1 MAVINCPNCKAN
13 NESGPLCRRC
23 KSDLSL
29 LFQAF
34 ERRAWTML
42 QAGISLRNG
51 QLLDCKRYLEEAE
64 LIQPGLDIDRMKA
77 VSHLLNRDFAAA
89 ASWYTHTIHQTTVAR
104 V

>member
-1 MAVINCPNCKAN
+1 MAVISCPNCKAN

-23 KSDLSL
+23 KSDISL

-34 ERRAWTML
+34 DRRAWVL
-42 QAGISLRNG
+42 RQSEISLRNG
-51 QLLDCKRYLEEAE
+51 QLLESKCYLEEAE
-64 LIQPGLDIDRMKA
+64 LIQPGIEIDRMKA
-77 VSHLLNRDFAAA
+77 VIHLLNRDFAAA